1 MACFNKTDILLP
13 KNIKNNWAVIACD
26 QFTSDKKYWDEV
38 KKEVGNDKSTYNMIL
53 PEIFLSDNSKQRIE
67 KINNT
72 MQEYLDNG
80 VFEEYKNS
88 MIFVSRTQSDGEVMD
103 GIIGAV
109 NLDDYDYKK
118 GAKSLVRASEQTV
131 VERIPPR
138 VEIRKDAPIEFPH
151 ILLLIDD
158 PNFTVIEPI
167 SKEKGDC
174 EKLYD
179 ISLMLDGGKVK
190 GYLLDDEKCNRV
202 IKNLENLIKNNDD
215 KLLFAVGDGNHSLAT
230 AKKCAELTDNEN
242 AKQAMVEIVNIH
254 SPAINF
260 EPIYRVLFN
269 CDTEKTI
276 NDFINDNGGE
286 YSGDDAQYFTIV
298 SSNGE
303 KKVGIKPTAKL
314 PVGTLQ
320 TYLDEYLSSHKE
332 ISIDYIHGENS
343 LKELAKEKNTVG
355 FLFDG
360 MKKDELF
367 EAIKADG
374 SLPRKTFSM
383 GHAQDKRYYIEGRKI
398 K

>member
-13 KNIKNNWAVIACD
+13 KNIKDNWAVIACD

-38 KKEVGNDKSTYNMIL
+38 KEKVGDDKSTYNMIL
-53 PEIFLSDNSKQRIE
+53 PEIFLNDNSKERIE

-72 MQEYLDNG
+72 MQDYLDNG
-80 VFEEYKNS
+80 VFDEYKNS
-88 MIFVSRTQSDGEVMD
+88 MIFVSRKQSDGEVMD

-158 PNFTVIEPI
+158 PDFTVIEPI
-167 SKEKGDC
+167 SKEKEDC
-174 EKLYD
+174 KKLYD
-179 ISLMLDGGKVK
+179 ISLMLDGGEVK
-190 GYLLDDEKCNRV
+190 GYLLDDEKCNCV

-230 AKKCAELTDNEN
+230 AKKCAELTDNKN

-269 CDTEKTI
+269 CDVEKTI

-286 YSGDDAQYFTIV
+286 YTGDDAQYFTIV

-320 TYLDEYLSSHKE
+320 AYLDEYLNSHKE

-343 LKELAKEKNTVG
+343 LKELAKKENTVG

-367 EAIKADG
+367 DAIKADG